1 MPSPGRS
8 SPIWQGDTD
17 PFGDPPT
24 ATDAR
29 PRYDVAVP
37 DHRPPLRTAAYWVIL
52 ARSALIGA
60 FGGAFAVVFLGV
72 EHAVQGALW
81 GDLGESFDWFS
92 GGPRALLMPV
102 VAGLVVGG
110 LYVVF
115 RLPPRIKGFLEEL
128 QDGYSDPKTA
138 PGAVVVSFVSLIGGA
153 SLGPEAPLVTAAT
166 GFGNML
172 TQRANASADE
182 TRTATFSGA
191 AGALGALLSSPFIGA
206 LFAFELERE
215 RGVGL
220 LFRHIIPGGVSG
232 VVAFVIV
239 YPFLGSPFLGIYSFP
254 EFEFSLWYLPAA
266 VGVGVV
272 GAFLGIVIG
281 AIGKLSDRIALAIP
295 GPVIVRTGLGG
306 IVLGLVAFAMPAT
319 LFSGIDALG
328 VVVDDPATLGIGLL
342 VGVVAL
348 KIVTLS
354 VSMTSGFYGGP
365 FFPTFFI
372 GGTIG
377 AVIHLLFPAFP
388 LALAVGA
395 TMVATA
401 AIAGIPF
408 SVVVLG
414 IYVVGIGPPAASVIA
429 IAVITSI
436 AITYGLGLV
445 GPWSSTATPDAAEG
459 EAPA

>member
-1 MPSPGRS
+1 MQS
-8 SPIWQGDTD
+8 SPIWPGDTD
-17 PFGDPPT
+17 SFDTGST
-24 ATDAR
+24 VIDAR
-29 PRYDVAVP
+29 SLYDVAVP
-37 DHRPPLRTAAYWVIL
+37 DDRPPLRTAAYWVVL

-60 FGGAFAVVFLGV
+60 FGGAFAVVFIGA
-72 EHAVQGALW
+72 EHVVRGALW

-92 GGPRALLMPV
+92 GGVRAALIPV
-102 VAGLVVGG
+102 AAGLVVGG

-115 RLPPRIKGFLEEL
+115 RLPPRIAGFIEELEE
-128 QDGYSDPKTA
+128 GRTDPRTA
-138 PGAVVVSFVSLIGGA
+138 PGAVVVSFVSLVGGA

-172 TQRANASADE
+172 TQRANASVEE

-232 VVAFVIV
+232 IVAFAIV

-254 EFEFSLWYLPAA
+254 EFEFSTWYLLGA
-266 VGVGVV
+266 VGIGVV
-272 GAFLGIVIG
+272 GAILGIAIG
-281 AIGKLSDRIALAIP
+281 AIGKLSGRIALRIP
-295 GPVIVRTGLGG
+295 GPVIVRAGLGG
-306 IVLGLVAFAMPAT
+306 VVLGVIAFVMPAT
-319 LFSGIDALG
+319 MFSGIDALG
-328 VVVDDPATLGIGLL
+328 VVVDDPAKLGVGLL
-342 VGVVAL
+342 LVVVAL

-354 VSMTSGFYGGP
+354 ISMTSGFYGGP

-372 GGTIG
+372 GGTVG
-377 AVIHLLFPAFP
+377 AAIHLLFPVFP

-395 TMVATA
+395 TMAATA

-408 SVVVLG
+408 SIVVLG
-414 IYVVGIGPPAASVIA
+414 IYVVGVGPPAASVIA
-429 IAVITSI
+429 VAVITSI

-445 GPWSSTATPDAAEG
+445 GPWSPTGVSDLVEG
-459 EAPA
+459 DSPT